1 VDEELRAVAG
11 KQVSDT
17 GAASPAR
24 LRIDKWLWTA
34 RFYRTRTLAAA
45 AVESGQVRVNG
56 ERVKPAHNV
65 AAGATVEVRRQG
77 FAWNVVVMA
86 IAERRGNAK
95 DAALLYRETP
105 ESVAARERAIAE
117 RNAAFARGAGRPT
130 KRDRR
135 KLEDFL
141 NEP

>member
-1 VDEELRAVAG
+1 
-11 KQVSDT
+11 VSESRE
-17 GAASPAR
+17 APPAR
-24 LRIDKWLWTA
+24 LRVDKWLWTA

-45 AVESGQVRVNG
+45 AVEAGQVRVNG

-65 AAGATVEVRRQG
+65 APGASVEVRRQG
-77 FAWNVVVMA
+77 LAWNVVVTA
-86 IAERRGNAK
+86 LAERRGSAK
-95 DAALLYRETP
+95 DAAQLYRETP
-105 ESVAARERAIAE
+105 ESLAARERAIAE
-117 RNAAFARGAGRPT
+117 RSAAFTRGTGRPT